1 MVTNLKQAETKGGK
15 PYVIITGCDKTGSM
29 DFKVWDK
36 DLRAC
41 GSVAPNTVCD
51 FSIYTEEYQGKVSCM
66 IQEINDV
73 ITDPNMVDFVKASQY
88 DPEGMWTKFSLFI
101 GNLEE
106 KYFQPVAKAMFTEET
121 KKAFMLAPAATGM
134 HHAFY
139 HGLLEHTLQM
149 LNCGHALLQ
158 LPFFQGV
165 LDYDLCMFGIMFHD
179 FGKIFE
185 YSTDPGFKKRPQ
197 GILVPHI
204 PMCAAMIYENANKL
218 GVPETVR
225 DYMMHVVLAHH
236 RLIEWGS
243 PVKPACPEAVFVHHV
258 DNLHGDTF
266 GAIQAREAGTGES
279 VRYGYGD
286 QQYTLLKKSFKEVMK
301 ELEGVQDGF

>member
-1 MVTNLKQAETKGGK
+1 MVTDLKQAETKTGK
-15 PYVIITGCDKTGSM
+15 PYVIVTGCDKTGSM

-73 ITDPNMVDFVKASQY
+73 VYSPNMVDFVKASQY
-88 DPEGMWTKFSLFI
+88 DPKDMWQKFTVFI
-101 GNLEE
+101 NSLEE
-106 KYFQPVAKAMFTEET
+106 KYFRPVANTMFDHETE
-121 KKAFMLAPAATGM
+121 KAFMLAPAATGL

-185 YSTDPGFKKRPQ
+185 YSVDPGFKKRPQ
-197 GILVPHI
+197 GMLVPHI
-204 PMCAAMIYENANKL
+204 PMCSAMIYENANKL
-218 GVPETVR
+218 GVPEIVR

-236 RLIEWGS
+236 RKLAWGS
-243 PVKPACPEAVFVHHV
+243 PVTFSCPEASFVHYV
-258 DNLHGDTF
+258 DNLHGDVF
-266 GAIQAREAGTGES
+266 GMIQKREECKDETI
-279 VRYGYGD
+279 RYGFGD
-286 QQYTLLKKSFKEVMK
+286 EACNVMRLPFKEVMK